1 MVGARE
7 HRSLIPLL
15 LFLSTLGG
23 VGAQEALLL
32 PIHGP
37 IDQFQAVLVQRGV
50 ERAVREGFDYLIL
63 DIDTFGGR
71 VDSALEIASALGGA
85 GEVTTVA
92 YVGNTP
98 RGRGVSWSAGALISF
113 ACNHIYLAPG
123 TSIGAATPVI
133 QGPEGQQT
141 ASEKTVSAVRGQMA
155 ALAERNGHP
164 AAVARAMVDPSVV
177 LTAAEVDGALRLL
190 TESELQALEGDGTLD
205 VVRRE
210 TVSEEGKLLTLTA
223 GQMERYAISRGSPPN
238 RDALAESLGVSGFIL
253 MEPSPTDEIVALL
266 TGSGFTSLLILAGLV
281 ALFLELTSPGFG
293 VPGAVALTAFATL
306 FVSNLLLGR
315 AGSLEIILFVLGI
328 GLLIFEVFVIP
339 GFGVAGISGLA
350 ALAISLVLSL
360 QRFVIPEFSYQ
371 WDILGENVLIVVGSV
386 VGAILGALLLAMLV
400 KNTPLF
406 SRLTLTEQ
414 QTATAGYTAQE
425 NGVGER
431 YLNRE
436 GVAETTLRPSG
447 KVRLDD
453 EVLPAESEGSF
464 IEKGTPVRV
473 VRVDGNRLVVREV

>member
-1 MVGARE
+1 MVGRRA
-7 HRSLIPLL
+7 HVTLLALL
-15 LFLSTLGG
+15 LLVFIGG
-23 VGAQEALLL
+23 AGAQEALLL

-50 ERAVREGFDYLIL
+50 DRALREGFDYLII

-92 YVGNTP
+92 YVGNTR

-113 ACNHIYLAPG
+113 ACNQIYLAPG

-155 ALAERNGHP
+155 ALAERNGHSP
-164 AAVARAMVDPSVV
+164 AVARAMVDPAII
-177 LTAAEVDGALRLL
+177 LAAAEVNGELRLL
-190 TESELQALEGDGTLD
+190 TESELEALESDEAVE

-223 GQMERYAISRGSPPN
+223 GQMERYGISRGSPVN
-238 RDALAESLGVSGFIL
+238 RSDLAEVIGVPGFTV
-253 MEPSPTDEIVALL
+253 MEPSPTDRVVSVL

-281 ALFLELTSPGFG
+281 ALFLELSSPGFG
-293 VPGAVALTAFATL
+293 FPGAVALTAFATL

-315 AGSLEIILFVLGI
+315 ASSLEILLFVLGI

-339 GFGVAGISGLA
+339 GFGVAGTSGLA
-350 ALAISLVLSL
+350 ALAISLILAL

-371 WDILGENVLIVVGSV
+371 WDLLGENVLIVVGSI
-386 VGAILGALLLAMLV
+386 VGAVLSALLLAMLV

-414 QTATAGYTAQE
+414 QEATAGYTAQE
-425 NGVGER
+425 SSVGER

-436 GVAETTLRPSG
+436 GVAETTLRPAG

-453 EVLPAESEGSF
+453 EVLPAESEGSY
-464 IEKGTPVRV
+464 IDRGTRVRV
-473 VRVDGNRLVVREV
+473 VRVDGNRLVVRES